1 MLDSL
6 ADLHWKL
13 GNSSS
18 AFADWNSALAL
29 QPKEALRTAIQARAR
44 GALMALLRGERDT
57 NPMLALAVYRQHAD
71 LLAGQEKD
79 AVAMLAA
86 RLDGGGSSRVRDPH
100 RRVGP
105 HWILRLHRRPRGLIP
120 RD

>member
-13 GNSSS
+13 GDSGS

-44 GALMALLRGERDT
+44 DALMALLRGEQGTGVDGT
-57 NPMLALAVYRQHAD
+57 FFISSAWP
-71 LLAGQEKD
+71 LAGPPKRSH
-79 AVAMLAA
+79 AA
-86 RLDGGGSSRVRDPH
+86 G
-100 RRVGP
+100 
-105 HWILRLHRRPRGLIP
+105 RRPGLVG
-120 RD
+120 